1 MLVGFIIG
9 NEGVISHHFDR
20 LFRSHNLTGVGI
32 HGELVGYVSRVYQ
45 WRVRGDIASFLQVAP
60 VT

>member
-1 MLVGFIIG
+1 MVYDVLIGFINVG
-9 NEGVISHHFDR
+9 EGVISHHFDR

-45 WRVRGDIASFLQVAP
+45 WRERGDIASF
-60 VT
+60 